1 MDIGELKRQSDL
13 SYDIAVAKRNA
24 LEKARSRMVVVYRE
38 HIFRADAETICLVRT
53 LSEVHTS
60 PFYVL
65 DSNENPVEISDP
77 SEFLQ
82 VLVQRNQEAIS
93 AYHQMSKTFEK
104 KND

>member
-1 MDIGELKRQSDL
+1 MDIRELKRQSDL

-53 LSEVHTS
+53 LREHNDR
-60 PFYVL
+60 FFVL
-65 DSNENPVEISDP
+65 DSNNNPVEIDNP
-77 SEFLQ
+77 KEFIEL
-82 VLVQRNQEAIS
+82 LVSRNQEAIN

-104 KND
+104 RGG